1 MYKVQDILDF
11 FISAEMV
18 ETMGNW
24 WPRVV
29 AVMSCVIP
37 FMYTL
42 FAMVCVLLLLVSV
55 YRLVGKC

>member
-1 MYKVQDILDF
+1 MYEVQEILDF
-11 FISAEMV
+11 FISQEMV

-37 FMYTL
+37 FMYIL
-42 FAMVCVLLLLVSV
+42 FAMVCVILLLFSV